1 MGGNGPGRLEF
12 AQDLRLQTLCTTKRA
27 VSTFGREN
35 RFRRS
40 MGMILVQSVQRDVQR
55 THAVKSKVLL
65 IVTDVLVKNDKEQF
79 TVPNLVGKTQEY
91 LEGTVELAYSALC
104 MKEKLQELFGEKI
117 VFITVNNRNAVTCS
131 TIAAIIREFYKQ
143 PKVDDYEA
151 EQTSIVTGLKKVWI
165 RYDIPGNI

>member
-40 MGMILVQSVQRDVQR
+40 MGMILIQSVQRDVQR
-55 THAVKSKVLL
+55 THAVKSKALL

-91 LEGTVELAYSALC
+91 LEGTGELPYSYR
-104 MKEKLQELFGEKI
+104 KSY
-117 VFITVNNRNAVTCS
+117 RNSLA
-131 TIAAIIREFYKQ
+131 R
-143 PKVDDYEA
+143 
-151 EQTSIVTGLKKVWI
+151 KK
-165 RYDIPGNI
+165 